1 MMLASQT
8 MDEIGSIHLC
18 QRLYVKLRCTIISA
32 VSYDGAHWCN
42 PRVTFSAAY
51 IESDSYLTALAF
63 CPKLKSIGTL

>member
-8 MDEIGSIHLC
+8 MDEISSIHLC

-32 VSYDGAHWCN
+32 ASYDDAYWCN